1 MALLE
6 DPKGIELVMGL
17 GSCRRAAGI
26 GFEGTHRSTNG
37 SKTTEVSERG
47 GGDSEAQVAAVFRSF
62 T

>member
-47 GGDSEAQVAAVFRSF
+47 GVILKRK
-62 T
+62 

>member
-6 DPKGIELVMGL
+6 DPKGTELVMGL

-37 SKTTEVSERG
+37 SKMTEVSE
-47 GGDSEAQVAAVFRSF
+47 GGDDSEVQVAVVFRSF

>member
-6 DPKGIELVMGL
+6 DPKGTELVMGL

-37 SKTTEVSERG
+37 SKMTEVSEG
-47 GGDSEAQVAAVFRSF
+47 GMILKCK
-62 T
+62 